1 MTNDFDG
8 PHWTPDLNKEL
19 DEAGSNGTVGSRIVS
34 ESDRVRVWLIELA
47 PGDRLGFHTHVQDYF
62 WTATS
67 AGRARSRY
75 SDGRVAEM
83 DYDIGD
89 TAHFTFA
96 KGESMTHDLENI
108 GGTTLCFTTV
118 EFFGSANPPL
128 IPRLDRSEA
137 DQA

>member
-1 MTNDFDG
+1 MSLVFDG
-8 PHWTPDLNKEL
+8 PHWTRAFNEEL
-19 DEAGSNGTVGSRIVS
+19 AGASTNGAVGSRIVS

-47 PGDRLGFHTHVQDYF
+47 PGERLGFHTHVQDYF

-83 DYDIGD
+83 DYNIGD

-108 GGTTLCFTTV
+108 GDTTLCFTTV

-128 IPRLDRSEA
+128 IPRRDEPPA

>member
-1 MTNDFDG
+1 MSAMFEG
-8 PHWTPDLNKEL
+8 PHWTSHLQDEL
-19 DEAGSNGTVGSRIVS
+19 ATAGKNGQVGSRIVS

-47 PGDRLGFHTHVQDYF
+47 PGERLGFHTHVQDYF

-75 SDGRVAEM
+75 GDGRVAEM
-83 DYDIGD
+83 EYAIGD

-96 KGESMTHDLENI
+96 AGDSMTHDLENI
-108 GGTTLCFTTV
+108 GDSTLCFTTV

-128 IPRLDRSEA
+128 IPRRD
-137 DQA
+137 